1 MKRCPQCEFIYEDEQ
16 STCDMDG
23 AILALDKSCAAVDGP
38 RSSVKSFAVPAIVGT
53 VLAVVLFLAFYT
65 SPLLMAKPD
74 AHRVSPAQTPST
86 NVVPAPTLE
95 QSATPTP
102 SPLPSPEVSSEHV
115 SADRAANSRRTAD
128 SNHADAKPADHRL
141 TIRSGLPP
149 LPRVPSLR
157 RLPPARVRKNSST
170 SQVTTSAPKK
180 QSRVESFLKK
190 TGRVIRKPFKF

>member
-23 AILALDKSCAAVDGP
+23 AILALEKSGAIVDGP
-38 RSSVKSFAVPAIVGT
+38 RSMAKSFAVPAIVGT
-53 VLAVVLFLAFYT
+53 VLSVVLFLAFYT

-74 AHRVSPAQTPST
+74 THKLSPAQTPPP
-86 NVVPAPTLE
+86 NLVPAPTLK
-95 QSATPTP
+95 QSVTPTP
-102 SPLPSPEVSSEHV
+102 SPLPSPEVPSEH
-115 SADRAANSRRTAD
+115 SRADRVTNRERTAD
-128 SNHADAKPADHRL
+128 SNHADAKPADRRL

-157 RLPPARVRKNSST
+157 RLPPARVRNNSST
-170 SQVTTSAPKK
+170 SQVTNSEPKK
-180 QSRVESFLKK
+180 QSKVGSFLKK